1 MLEKLDAFYCIFDRS
16 RQFQGYT
23 TDMYCY
29 IYSSQ
34 SHSKELLATIVIGY
48 DDHNIYYIWQ
58 TMHLY
63 AICSGMLNLAY
74 YVFNTPEK
82 SPNYSDIK

>member
-1 MLEKLDAFYCIFDRS
+1 MLEKLDAFYCIFERS

-48 DDHNIYYIWQ
+48 DDNNICYI
-58 TMHLY
+58 
-63 AICSGMLNLAY
+63 LAY
-74 YVFNTPEK
+74 YALQTLFVAAC
-82 SPNYSDIK
+82 